1 MRNAERELTMVGESL
16 LQVVDLEAGYGGK
29 RVVNGVSL
37 GVARGEIVALL
48 GPNGAGKSTLLKATF
63 GLVAPTGGQVVFDGR
78 EMTGAPASGRV
89 RLGMGYVPQGSRVF
103 GELTVAENLEVGGHS
118 LGDRRAA
125 RNRQAQVLTL
135 FPALGEL
142 QRRLAGTLSGGEQQ
156 MVSLARALMTNPSL
170 LLVDEPSLGLGP
182 GAAQSALEHLQTLAR
197 DSGTAILLV
206 EQNVSH
212 ALRLAHRVI
221 VLVLGRVV
229 LEAEADS
236 LTERDLRQA
245 FFGQE
250 GRRVT

>member
-37 GVARGEIVALL
+37 GVARGEIVALV

-182 GAAQSALEHLQTLAR
+182 GAAQSALHHLQTLSR
-197 DSGTAILLV
+197 ETGTALLLV
-206 EQNVSH
+206 EQNVTH
-212 ALRLAHRVI
+212 ALRLANRVA

-229 LEAEADS
+229 LEAEAAELSEEDVK
-236 LTERDLRQA
+236 RA
-245 FFGQE
+245 FFG
-250 GRRVT
+250 

>member
-182 GAAQSALEHLQTLAR
+182 GAAQSALHHLQALSR
-197 DSGTAILLV
+197 DTGTAILLV

>member
-1 MRNAERELTMVGESL
+1 
-16 LQVVDLEAGYGGK
+16 
-29 RVVNGVSL
+29 
-37 GVARGEIVALL
+37 
-48 GPNGAGKSTLLKATF
+48 
-63 GLVAPTGGQVVFDGR
+63 
-78 EMTGAPASGRV
+78 
-89 RLGMGYVPQGSRVF
+89 
-103 GELTVAENLEVGGHS
+103 
-118 LGDRRAA
+118 
-125 RNRQAQVLTL
+125 VLTL

>member
-37 GVARGEIVALL
+37 GVARGEIVALV

-63 GLVAPTGGQVVFDGR
+63 GLVAPTGGQVVFDGH

-197 DSGTAILLV
+197 DTGTAILLV

-221 VLVLGRVV
+221 VLVLGRVA
-229 LEAEADS
+229 LAAEADS